1 MSDGEV
7 DVRVNFK
14 NATKPLLYYLYE
26 TNRHKGIRDNILT
39 KYFNF

>member
-14 NATKPLLYYLYE
+14 NATKNLCYIIFMKQ
-26 TNRHKGIRDNILT
+26 TAIRVSEIT
-39 KYFNF
+39 F

>member
-26 TNRHKGIRDNILT
+26 TAIRVSEIT
-39 KYFNF
+39 F